1 MNPCIFLVDD
11 EESIL
16 EVCKRIFDLNEI
28 DLMGTAEN
36 GDEAIRKFKAM
47 SNRPDLVIMDQIMP
61 LKDGVTTM
69 KEMHEIDPS
78 VRVLFLSADTRA
90 RTKELA
96 LQNGA
101 FGFIDKPFGMAE
113 LITAVR
119 TAIHASAATV
129 VKEKNRPDDD
139 VAMLKKSYNEFD
151 GAF

>member
-1 MNPCIFLVDD
+1 MNPRVFMVDD
-11 EESIL
+11 EKAIL

-47 SNRPDLVIMDQIMP
+47 SNRPDLVIMDQRMP

-78 VRVLFLSADTRA
+78 TKVLFLSADIRA
-90 RTKELA
+90 ETKKSA
-96 LQNGA
+96 LRNGA
-101 FGFIDKPFGMAE
+101 IGFVNKPFSISE

-119 TAIHASAATV
+119 TAVQAVAGTEIDGGNQ
-129 VKEKNRPDDD
+129 KNEDAISFIR
-139 VAMLKKSYNEFD
+139 N
-151 GAF
+151 